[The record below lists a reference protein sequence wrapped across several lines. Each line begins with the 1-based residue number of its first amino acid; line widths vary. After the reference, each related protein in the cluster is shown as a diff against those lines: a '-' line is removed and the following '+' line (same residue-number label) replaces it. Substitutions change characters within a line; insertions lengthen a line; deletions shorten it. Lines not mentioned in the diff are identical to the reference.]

1 MNIADLIKYITF
13 LKERWE
19 TIRRKVNEVSTTK
32 QVQKVISSAVATQI
46 VEQTEFVLS
55 PKELMAEFDKNS
67 KELRLAQQTLER
79 INHTTDTWF
88 KSKY

>member
-13 LKERWE
+13 LKERWD
-19 TIRRKVNEVSTTK
+19 TLKRKVNETASTK
-32 QVQKVISSAVATQI
+32 VVQKIISSSATTQI
-46 VEQTEFVLS
+46 AEQTEFVLS